1 MFTEV
6 FMELAREN
14 GTTPEEVRKEMQQTI
29 NMAYQN
35 CSDPKTKALQDMV
48 PRKGEIPTVEE
59 FLWFLSMTALP
70 FVCLVSFTG
79 F

>member
-29 NMAYQN
+29 HMAYQN

-59 FLWFLSMTALP
+59 FLWFLSMTVEARMKEQNLD
-70 FVCLVSFTG
+70 C
-79 F
+79 

>member
-48 PRKGEIPTVEE
+48 
-59 FLWFLSMTALP
+59 
-70 FVCLVSFTG
+70 CLLYTSRCV
-79 F
+79 